1 MAVIARPART
11 GEASR
16 PISGGRKG
24 WRLEGAGAGMAVA
37 AGPDRQALRPA
48 GRRRGGA
55 ASSWALPA
63 AAVLLPLALLLGG
76 GTIAW
81 WNTLAEAEAALR
93 QTADTGAEFGTRVLA
108 GYVVS
113 AGRVNDL
120 TRGLSDAE
128 ITAREEALH
137 RQLAA
142 LIPDVP
148 EAEAAYVIDRTGTAL
163 LAANL
168 YPVPRDRPTAADR
181 DFFLALRAD
190 TPPRFHISQVYVS
203 RFDGV
208 PFFAVSRRRGFTANG
223 LAPDAFDGA
232 VNLSVYPHRLQPAMR
247 RLLRQDDDAL
257 ALIRDDGQA
266 LASTAIAS
274 PQGIPAPSAL
284 VAEAAPTG
292 RAMRH
297 EGGMILAAQKL
308 DGFPVLAVAS
318 RPLAAVAAEW
328 RTTMANHMLFGVPA
342 TLALLLLS
350 LRERQQQTR
359 LEATNQAL
367 GAANRALEEANAA
380 LAGALRASEGNLKRA
395 QDAAGIRA
403 FDMAADGTVADAG
416 GLRELF
422 GLAPDAVLDE
432 AALVA
437 SLHPDDR
444 AAAQAEL
451 RRLARDGGRL
461 AAEYR
466 VLLPDGG
473 QRWVMLRGEAS
484 AGYGPASPFGLA
496 LPGRL
501 SGVAM
506 DVTQRRQAEER
517 TALLAFE
524 VTHRAKNTLAV
535 VQAALRLTKAPD
547 YASYVRAVEGR
558 VAALARAQSMLAE
571 SQWREGDLRAL
582 LEAELRA
589 FQAAATE
596 GAGEPVVALS
606 GPPVS
611 LPVRAVQA
619 LAMAVHELATNA
631 VKYGALSSPAGRL
644 QITWCLDSAWL
655 YLAWRESGGPAVP
668 VEPARKGFGSRVI
681 EQTIR
686 FQLGGR
692 MEKRWAPSG
701 LECDIAIPG
710 RRRANG
716 GRAGWGARRVGGR
729 I

>member
-1 MAVIARPART
+1 
-11 GEASR
+11 
-16 PISGGRKG
+16 
-24 WRLEGAGAGMAVA
+24 MAVA
-37 AGPDRQALRPA
+37 AGPDRPA
-48 GRRRGGA
+48 RRCGGATSGA

-63 AAVLLPLALLLGG
+63 AALLLPLALLLGG

-81 WNTLAEAEAALR
+81 RNTLAEAEAALR

-128 ITAREEALH
+128 ITAREESLH

-181 DFFLALRAD
+181 DFFAALRAD
-190 TPPRFHISQVYVS
+190 VPPRFHISQVYVS

-247 RLLRQDDDAL
+247 RLLRQDSDAL

-266 LASTAIAS
+266 LASTVSAS
-274 PQGIPAPSAL
+274 PQGTPAPSAL

-328 RTTMANHMLFGVPA
+328 RATMANHMLFGVPA

-350 LRERQQQTR
+350 LRERQQQAR
-359 LEATNQAL
+359 LEGTNQAL

-422 GLAPDAVLDE
+422 GLAPDAALDE

-444 AAAQAEL
+444 A
-451 RRLARDGGRL
+451 
-461 AAEYR
+461 
-466 VLLPDGG
+466 
-473 QRWVMLRGEAS
+473 
-484 AGYGPASPFGLA
+484 
-496 LPGRL
+496 
-501 SGVAM
+501 
-506 DVTQRRQAEER
+506 
-517 TALLAFE
+517 
-524 VTHRAKNTLAV
+524 
-535 VQAALRLTKAPD
+535 
-547 YASYVRAVEGR
+547 
-558 VAALARAQSMLAE
+558 
-571 SQWREGDLRAL
+571 
-582 LEAELRA
+582 
-589 FQAAATE
+589 
-596 GAGEPVVALS
+596 
-606 GPPVS
+606 
-611 LPVRAVQA
+611 
-619 LAMAVHELATNA
+619 
-631 VKYGALSSPAGRL
+631 
-644 QITWCLDSAWL
+644 
-655 YLAWRESGGPAVP
+655 
-668 VEPARKGFGSRVI
+668 
-681 EQTIR
+681 
-686 FQLGGR
+686 
-692 MEKRWAPSG
+692 
-701 LECDIAIPG
+701 
-710 RRRANG
+710 
-716 GRAGWGARRVGGR
+716 
-729 I
+729 

>member
-1 MAVIARPART
+1 MD
-11 GEASR
+11 
-16 PISGGRKG
+16 
-24 WRLEGAGAGMAVA
+24 GAGTGTPGTVGAEAV
-37 AGPDRQALRPA
+37 
-48 GRRRGGA
+48 GRGGGGRRGGSVSA
-55 ASSWALPA
+55 WALPA
-63 AAVLLPLALLLGG
+63 AALLLPLALLLGG
-76 GTIAW
+76 GQLAW
-81 WNTLAEAEAALR
+81 RNTLAEAEAALR

-120 TRGLSDAE
+120 TRGLSDPE
-128 ITAREEALH
+128 ITAREQMLH
-137 RQLAA
+137 VQLAE

-181 DFFLALRAD
+181 DFFVALRAD
-190 TPPRFHISQVYVS
+190 NPPRFHISQVYVS

-208 PFFAVSRRRGFTANG
+208 PFFAVSRRRSGTANG
-223 LAPDAFDGA
+223 LPPDSFDGA

-247 RLLRQDDDAL
+247 RLLRRDGDAL
-257 ALIRDDGQA
+257 ALIRDDGQVLAATGTAGGSA
-266 LASTAIAS
+266 LA
-274 PQGIPAPSAL
+274 AL
-284 VAEAAPTG
+284 AAAAAPTG
-292 RAMRH
+292 RALR
-297 EGGMILAAQKL
+297 EDGGLILAAQRL

-318 RPLAAVAAEW
+318 RPRAAVAEAW
-328 RTTMANHMLFGVPA
+328 LGTMANHMLFGVPA

-350 LRERQQQTR
+350 LRERQQQRR
-359 LEATNQAL
+359 LEA
-367 GAANRALEEANAA
+367 ANAALEEANAA
-380 LAGALRASEGNLKRA
+380 LGDALRASEGNLRRA
-395 QDAAGIRA
+395 QDAAGVQS
-403 FDMAADGTVADAG
+403 FDMAADGSVAGAG
-416 GLRELF
+416 GLRALF
-422 GLAPDAVLDE
+422 GLPPGAVLDE
-432 AALVA
+432 ATLIG
-437 SLHPDDR
+437 SLHPEDR
-444 AAAQAEL
+444 EAAQAEL

-466 VLLPDGG
+466 VRLPDGG

-484 AGYGPASPFGLA
+484 PAVGPAPPSGLA
-496 LPGRL
+496 VPGLSLPGRL

-589 FQAAATE
+589 FQAAAPTGDATVAAD
-596 GAGEPVVALS
+596 GAGEPAVRLS

-611 LPVRAVQA
+611 VPVRAVQA

-644 QITWCLDSAWL
+644 SIAWHL
-655 YLAWRESGGPAVP
+655 EGEWLHLAWRESGGPPLGA
-668 VEPARKGFGSRVI
+668 EPARKGFGSRVI

-692 MEKRWAPSG
+692 TEKRWAPGG
-701 LECDIAIPG
+701 LECDIAIPLADGAAEPIRPGSGLGPG
-710 RRRANG
+710 RG
-716 GRAGWGARRVGGR
+716 SGLGAGP
-729 I
+729 

>member
-1 MAVIARPART
+1 V
-11 GEASR
+11 
-16 PISGGRKG
+16 
-24 WRLEGAGAGMAVA
+24 
-37 AGPDRQALRPA
+37 A
-48 GRRRGGA
+48 GRGRA
-55 ASSWALPA
+55 ASGWALPA
-63 AAVLLPLALLLGG
+63 AALLLPLALLLGG
-76 GTIAW
+76 GLLAW
-81 WNTLAEAEAALR
+81 RNTLAEAEAALR
-93 QTADTGAEFGTRVLA
+93 QSADTGAEFGTRVLA

-137 RQLAA
+137 RQLAE

-190 TPPRFHISQVYVS
+190 SPPRFHVSQVYVS

-208 PFFAVSRRRGFTANG
+208 PFFAVSRRRSGTANG
-223 LAPDAFDGA
+223 LAPDEFDGA

-247 RLLRQDDDAL
+247 RLLRRDGDGL
-257 ALIRDDGQA
+257 ALVREDGKP
-266 LASTAIAS
+266 LASTAAAS
-274 PQGIPAPSAL
+274 PEAL
-284 VAEAAPTG
+284 AALAAAAAPG
-292 RAMRH
+292 GQALRH
-297 EGGMILAAQKL
+297 EAGLVLAAQKL
-308 DGFPVLAVAS
+308 EGFPVVAVAS
-318 RPLAAVAAEW
+318 RPIASVAAEW
-328 RTTMANHMLFGVPA
+328 RATMANHMLFGVPA

-350 LRERQQQTR
+350 LRERQQQRR
-359 LEATNQAL
+359 LEAANQAL
-367 GAANRALEEANAA
+367 GDANAA
-380 LAGALRASEGNLKRA
+380 LAEALRASEGNLKRA
-395 QDAAGIRA
+395 QDAAGVLS

-416 GLRELF
+416 GLRALF
-422 GLAPDAVLDE
+422 GLPPGAALDQ

-437 SLHPDDR
+437 SLHPDDQEAAR
-444 AAAQAEL
+444 AEW

-466 VLLPDGG
+466 VRLPDGG

-484 AGYGPASPFGLA
+484 PGYGPAPPAGLA
-496 LPGRL
+496 LPGRV

-506 DVTQRRQAEER
+506 DVTQRRESEER

-547 YASYVRAVEGR
+547 YESYVRAVEGR

-589 FQAAATE
+589 FQPATPGGGPVAE
-596 GAGEPVVALS
+596 GEPAVRLS

-631 VKYGALSSPAGRL
+631 VKYGALSSPGGRL
-644 QITWCLDSAWL
+644 HISWCPDAAWL
-655 YLAWRESGGPAVP
+655 YLAWREAGGPAVTA
-668 VEPARKGFGSRVI
+668 EPARKGFGSRVI

-692 MEKRWAPSG
+692 LEKRWAPTG
-701 LECDIAIPG
+701 LECDIAIPLAAEPPAAQEPG
-710 RRRANG
+710 LAPRPG
-716 GRAGWGARRVGGR
+716 GAS
-729 I
+729 

>member
-1 MAVIARPART
+1 MIARPARA
-11 GEASR
+11 GEAAP
-16 PISGGRKG
+16 PITGGGKG
-24 WRLEGAGAGMAVA
+24 GRLEGAGAGMAVA
-37 AGPDRQALRPA
+37 AGPDRRA
-48 GRRRGGA
+48 RRCGGA

-63 AAVLLPLALLLGG
+63 AALLLPLALLLGG
-76 GTIAW
+76 GLLSW
-81 WNTLAEAEAALR
+81 RNTLAEAEAALR
-93 QTADTGAEFGTRVLA
+93 QSADTGAEFGTRVLA

-128 ITAREEALH
+128 ISAREESLH
-137 RQLAA
+137 RQLAD

-168 YPVPRDRPTAADR
+168 FPVPRDRPTAADR
-181 DFFLALRAD
+181 DFFVALRAD
-190 TPPRFHISQVYVS
+190 SPPRFHISQVYVS

-208 PFFAVSRRRGFTANG
+208 PFFAVSRRRSGTANG

-247 RLLRQDDDAL
+247 RLLRQDGDAL
-257 ALIRDDGQA
+257 ALIRDDGEA

-274 PQGIPAPSAL
+274 PQGVSAPGLAG
-284 VAEAAPTG
+284 AAAPTG
-292 RAMRH
+292 RALRR
-297 EGGMILAAQKL
+297 EGGMILAVQKL
-308 DGFPVLAVAS
+308 EGFPVLAVAS
-318 RPLAAVAAEW
+318 RPLAAVAADW
-328 RTTMANHMLFGVPA
+328 RATMGNHLLFGVPA

-350 LRERQQQTR
+350 LRERQQQAR
-359 LEATNQAL
+359 L
-367 GAANRALEEANAA
+367 GAANQALEEVNAA
-380 LAGALRASEGNLKRA
+380 LAAALRASEGNLKRA
-395 QDAAGIRA
+395 QDAAGILA
-403 FDMAADGTVADAG
+403 FDMAADGMVAGAR

-444 AAAQAEL
+444 PAAQAEL
-451 RRLARDGGRL
+451 RRLARDGGKL

-473 QRWVMLRGEAS
+473 LRWVMLRGEAA
-484 AGYGPASPFGLA
+484 AGYGPASPSGLA

-506 DVTQRRQAEER
+506 DVTLRRQVEER

-558 VAALARAQSMLAE
+558 VAALARAQTMLAE

-589 FQAAATE
+589 FQAAPPPGE
-596 GAGEPVVALS
+596 GAGEPVVTLS

-644 QITWCLDSAWL
+644 HITWCLDAAWL
-655 YLAWRESGGPAVP
+655 YLAWRESGGPPLAA
-668 VEPARKGFGSRVI
+668 EPARKGFGSRVI

-686 FQLGGR
+686 FQLSGR
-692 MEKRWAPSG
+692 MEKRWEPAG
-701 LECDIAIPG
+701 LECDIAIPLTEAG
-710 RRRANG
+710 PAVAGAPQPG
-716 GRAGWGARRVGGR
+716 GES
-729 I
+729 